1 MWWCSR
7 RGRAGRPCGRDRHE
21 VLCCHRCVGVW
32 VSRFYFART
41 KVTQQWAFWWCFVAF
56 AVGLTEAAFRLG
68 QGACHWCSAGNP
80 AGVEERVSGVVPA
93 SERVGVRTRCLSLR
107 GIGSRQCSR
116 SVAAGFCAA
125 GLFSEGG
132 FGCERRCRRGGV
144 PARDRWRWLKAVALR
159 GEGSVKRTR
168 VDRLRGAVWVSLLRQ
183 QRLGHLPDPAQVA
196 RGPDPRESSVS
207 EPVPAGGREAF
218 VCGATHRLGE
228 GPPGP
233 AGSWGHKP
241 GAAGFYRT
249 EGNRRLCRPNE
260 ARSAK

>member
-1 MWWCSR
+1 MSATGAQQGIPLAWESGYQGWCR
-7 RGRAGRPCGRDRHE
+7 RASESVPAP
-21 VLCCHRCVGVW
+21 GV
-32 VSRFYFART
+32 
-41 KVTQQWAFWWCFVAF
+41 
-56 AVGLTEAAFRLG
+56 FR
-68 QGACHWCSAGNP
+68 
-80 AGVEERVSGVVPA
+80 SGVLA
-93 SERVGVRTRCLSLR
+93 R
-107 GIGSRQCSR
+107 R
-116 SVAAGFCAA
+116 SAVAGFCAA

-144 PARDRWRWLKAVALR
+144 PARDRWRWFKAVALR

-207 EPVPAGGREAF
+207 EPVPADGREAF